1 MQQSWF
7 LASFRVLRILI
18 SGFSIAAMLYS
29 IKGSILLLLLANGL
43 QAVSSVAYPFAYEP
57 DPTRFAKQ
65 VDAYLV
71 ADSIN
76 FPKSGGIVC
85 IGSSSMRMWHPRIE
99 TDLAGLSLVARGFG
113 GSHYSDVIYFADAL
127 ILKYAPRALVI
138 YEGDNDAAYGKSVQR
153 IFNDFRYLIQFC
165 RKRLPDL
172 RFYIIGAKPSVARWD
187 IAQEMQAAN
196 AMIRDYCQDR
206 LGITYI
212 DVWPALLND
221 SGMPRAEL
229 FIQDGLHL
237 NRAGYNAW
245 SAIIAPIIR
254 QAEAEFES
262 F

>member
-1 MQQSWF
+1 MF
-7 LASFRVLRILI
+7 YA
-18 SGFSIAAMLYS
+18 
-29 IKGSILLLLLANGL
+29 IKGSILLLLLACDL
-43 QAVSSVAYPFAYEP
+43 QAVGLGEYPCAYEP
-57 DPTRFAKQ
+57 DPSRFAKQ

-76 FPKSGGIVC
+76 FPTFGGIVC

-99 TDLAGLSLVARGFG
+99 SDLAGLSLVARGFG
-113 GSHYSDVIYFADAL
+113 GSHYSDVIYFADVL

-153 IFNDFRYLIQFC
+153 IFNDLKYLIQLC

-172 RFYIIGAKPSVARWD
+172 RFYIIGAKPSLARWD

-196 AMIRDYCQDR
+196 AMIKDYCQDR

-212 DVWPALLND
+212 DVWPALLNA

-229 FIQDGLHL
+229 FTKDGLHL
-237 NRAGYNAW
+237 NKAGYNAW
-245 SAIIAPIIR
+245 SAVIAPILR
-254 QAEAEFES
+254 QAEAGFES